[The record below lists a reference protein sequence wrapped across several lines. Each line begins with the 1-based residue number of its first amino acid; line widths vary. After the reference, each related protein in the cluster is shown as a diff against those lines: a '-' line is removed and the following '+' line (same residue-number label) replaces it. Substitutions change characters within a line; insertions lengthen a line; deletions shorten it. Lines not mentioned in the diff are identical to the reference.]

1 MSPVSVRKF
10 PGWMPRC
17 WPAASRWEKSP
28 HQFGCPMTENKLR
41 EVIEA
46 SEALIGIVMALEGC
60 SREDAL
66 RILRQAEIVAYR
78 SAISP
83 DSTDTLH

>member
-1 MSPVSVRKF
+1 MLAGGEPVGEIAA
-10 PGWMPRC
+10 PIWM
-17 WPAASRWEKSP
+17 
-28 HQFGCPMTENKLR
+28 PMTEDKLR

-46 SEALIGIVMALEGC
+46 SECLIGIVMALEGC